1 MTYQFKNLI
10 CDLQNNVMLVIINR
24 PEVLN
29 ALNSLVFSELHH
41 LFEKIKEDSHVKTV
55 VLTGSGDKSFV
66 AGSDVSEMS
75 QYSLLQAREFALRV
89 HQAQQTIAGSPKPTI
104 AAINGFAFGGGL
116 EVAMCC
122 DIRIASQNAKFGQP
136 EINLGII
143 PGGGGTQRLSRLIG
157 PGRAKQMVFSGL
169 PIDAQKAYEIGLVN
183 QVVSPEQLLAEAM
196 RLAEVIA
203 TKSAVILAFAK
214 QALNTGHDLDLENAL
229 KVEIELFA
237 ECFGTEDAKEGLGAF
252 VDKRKPNFTGK

>member
-1 MTYQFKNLI
+1 MTWQYETIICELI
-10 CDLQNNVMLVIINR
+10 DNVFIIKINR
-24 PEVLN
+24 PKVLN
-29 ALNSLVFSELHH
+29 ALNSQVFFELNDV
-41 LFEKIKEDSHVKTV
+41 FEKIKEDNNVKV
-55 VLTGSGDKSFV
+55 VIISGSGDKAFV

-75 QYSLLQAREFALRV
+75 KYSLIQGRQFALRV
-89 HQAQQTIAGSPKPTI
+89 NLAQQNIANSPKPTI

-157 PGRAKQMVFSGL
+157 LGRAKQMVFGGL
-169 PIDAQKAYEIGLVN
+169 PIDAQRAYEIGLVN
-183 QVVSPEQLLAEAM
+183 QVVSSEQLQDEAM
-196 RLAEVIA
+196 RMAQVIA
-203 TKSAVILAFAK
+203 NKSSVTLAFAK
-214 QALNTGHDLDLENAL
+214 QALNLGLDLDLENAL

-237 ECFGTEDAKEGLGAF
+237 ECFGTEDGKEGLIAF
-252 VDKRKPNFTGK
+252 LEKRKANFTGT